1 MIRTCSRESEV
12 KDLLQR
18 GYWPEACPSEI
29 VDHVKGCKVCCDLVL
44 VTQAFQRERTAASAA
59 ARLQSPG
66 VLLWRAQL
74 LRRNAAV
81 EKMGRPLL
89 GAYIFSAVVS
99 LIAVAAFLVWQWQAG
114 ADWMGRLAEVGRV
127 LHFESLL
134 PDALQNSAGIGGLA
148 VGLVAL
154 IVAATGALAYAT
166 SDKH

>member
-1 MIRTCSRESEV
+1 MNLRTCSREAEV

-18 GYWPEACPSEI
+18 GYWPEASPAET
-29 VDHVKGCKVCCDLVL
+29 VDHVKGCRSCSDLVL
-44 VTQAFQRERTAASAA
+44 VTQAFQRERSAASASA
-59 ARLQSPG
+59 KLQSPG

-89 GAYIFSAVVS
+89 GAQIFAFVVT
-99 LIAVAAFLVWQWQAG
+99 VAATAVFLGVQLRQGNLLAWLL
-114 ADWMGRLAEVGRV
+114 DLGRA

-134 PDALQNSAGIGGLA
+134 PDALQNSAGMGGLL
-148 VGLVAL
+148 VGIVVL

>member
-1 MIRTCSRESEV
+1 MNLRTCSREAEV

-18 GYWPEACPSEI
+18 GYWPEACPAEI
-29 VDHVKGCKVCCDLVL
+29 AEHVKSCKSCNDLIL
-44 VTQAFQRERTAASAA
+44 VTQAFQRDRAAVSAA

-89 GAYIFSAVVS
+89 GAQIFAFVVTLAATVVFLAVQ
-99 LIAVAAFLVWQWQAG
+99 LRQGNL
-114 ADWMGRLAEVGRV
+114 LAWLLDFGRV
-127 LHFESLL
+127 LHFEALL
-134 PDALQNSAGIGGLA
+134 PDALQNSTALGGLL
-148 VGLVAL
+148 VGIVAL
-154 IVAATGALAYAT
+154 IVAVTGALAYAT